1 MINEREIV
9 LEALLLYDKGDEYG
23 DKVLS
28 DVLSKYAYLE
38 KHERGFINRLFD
50 GVIERKI
57 TLDYIIN
64 QYSSV
69 KVNKQ
74 KPVIRTILRMA
85 TYQIF
90 YMDQVPDSAAVNE
103 AVKLAKRKKFANLT
117 GFINGVLRNISKNK
131 SLIVFPDKNKDK
143 IKYLSICY
151 SCPEWL
157 CEHYINELS
166 FEDAEKVLK
175 ASLDKNRLYGR
186 VNLSRISR
194 SELISKL
201 TDEGLTVSENK
212 RYRGAIEIEK
222 VDSLLNIDAFND
234 GLFVI
239 QDLSSQLVIGETKIN
254 DGALV
259 VDVCASPGGKTLHAL
274 DMGARVIARD
284 VSSYKTERIEENIE
298 RCGFTNG
305 SVEVRDAL
313 DFDEALSEKADVVIA
328 DLPCSGLGVIGRKCD
343 IKYRVKEEDLLA
355 LQKLQ
360 RDILSVVYKYVKK
373 DGTLIFSTCTVDKYE
388 NESNVEWILENLP
401 FEQLG
406 EATKLVQGIDDTDGF
421 FISRFIRK

>member
-23 DKVLS
+23 DKVLFE
-28 DVLSKYAYLE
+28 VLSKYAYLQ

-50 GVIERKI
+50 GVIERRI

-64 QYSSV
+64 QFSSV

-74 KPVIRTILRMA
+74 KPVIRTVLRMA

-103 AVKLAKRKKFANLT
+103 AVKLAKKKKFSNLT
-117 GFINGVLRNISKNK
+117 GFINGVLRSISKNK
-131 SLIVFPDKNKDK
+131 SQITFPDKSKDE
-143 IKYLSICY
+143 ISYLSINY

-157 CEHYINELS
+157 CRHYVDEVS
-166 FEDAEKVLK
+166 FDAAERLLK
-175 ASLDKNRLYGR
+175 ASLDKSKLYGR
-186 VNLSRISR
+186 VNLSKISR
-194 SELISKL
+194 DELLKKL
-201 TDEGLTVSENK
+201 EKSGVEAKANERFK
-212 RYRGAIEIEK
+212 AAIEIDC
-222 VDSLLNIDAFND
+222 VDNLLNIDEFND

-239 QDLSSQLVIGETKIN
+239 QDLSSQLVVGETNIKEN
-254 DGALV
+254 AYV

-274 DMGARVIARD
+274 DVGAKVLARD
-284 VSSYKTERIEENIE
+284 VSEIKIKRIEENIE
-298 RCGFTNG
+298 KCGFTKG
-305 SVEVRDAL
+305 SVEVKNAL
-313 DFDEALSEKADVVIA
+313 DADENLFEKADIVIA

-343 IKYRVKEEDLLA
+343 IKYRVREEDLIS

-360 RDILSVVYKYVKK
+360 RDILSVVYRYVKI
-373 DGTLIFSTCTVDKYE
+373 GGILVFSTCTIDRFE
-388 NESNVEWILENLP
+388 NEQNVQWILDNLP
-401 FEQLG
+401 FEKMGDTTRLI
-406 EATKLVQGIDDTDGF
+406 QGTDATDGF